1 MEWALSPTH
10 LKYAYDT
17 LAGVAGASGFIH
29 SESKYTTELNVYLK
43 KRCAPSVIIT
53 LSSQPNIKDGLLL
66 AGLWPSFDRGE
77 NFPNAAQVR
86 IRP

>member
-29 SESKYTTELNVYLK
+29 SEAEYTTDLNVYVK
-43 KRCAPSVIIT
+43 
-53 LSSQPNIKDGLLL
+53 NDG
-66 AGLWPSFDRGE
+66 PR
-77 NFPNAAQVR
+77 V
-86 IRP
+86 